1 MVAVTY
7 AWRCCKTVHFAFNV
21 SAIGRLLT
29 APFLESG
36 TDCYPAGSA
45 ITPVGLGLGP
55 QQVFTAVGALHEDR
69 VVLPVW

>member
-1 MVAVTY
+1 MHDAAVKL
-7 AWRCCKTVHFAFNV
+7 CIFAFNV
-21 SAIGRLLT
+21 SAIGRLVT

-45 ITPVGLGLGP
+45 ITPVGLGP

-69 VVLPVW
+69 LVLPVW